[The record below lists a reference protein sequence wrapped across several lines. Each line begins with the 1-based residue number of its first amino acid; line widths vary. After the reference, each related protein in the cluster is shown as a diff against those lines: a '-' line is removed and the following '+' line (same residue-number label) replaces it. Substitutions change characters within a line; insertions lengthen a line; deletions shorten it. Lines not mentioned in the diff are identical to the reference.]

1 MTGTADSSRK
11 ARCRFL
17 PVPGLP
23 PLPAKK
29 VIMVWNRHFS
39 PSVLETTCFTRKCMH
54 CYHQYSF
61 FCLCRSALAWIIPSF
76 CLTMAVFGARVGALM
91 GRLELIVQAE
101 YLPFLVSTSPLFETF
116 SLAETARS
124 QYQNR
129 ANYILGETQS
139 TVKQDMD
146 TAQLPL

>member
-1 MTGTADSSRK
+1 
-11 ARCRFL
+11 
-17 PVPGLP
+17 
-23 PLPAKK
+23 
-29 VIMVWNRHFS
+29 
-39 PSVLETTCFTRKCMH
+39 
-54 CYHQYSF
+54 
-61 FCLCRSALAWIIPSF
+61 
-76 CLTMAVFGARVGALM
+76 MAVFGARVGALM
-91 GRLELIVQAE
+91 GRLVLIVQAE

-116 SLAETARS
+116 SRAETARS